1 MDNERGHVAAPAEKV
16 EPIPIEIRVL
26 PGYWR
31 KDDTHMLRPITPLTE
46 SVTHIDEAFGQACAD
61 FGLLVQPKVTSIGGW
76 HYVYMQPVGGK
87 PDAPAPP
94 GWLLPALLRLSSA
107 ARARMRRS
115 REVTKADFVSHV
127 IDRWNTEL
135 LPEFER
141 RIGVLREA
149 DLSAM
154 NDDLLGTHLTAARA
168 LCAHGLRVH
177 FQVNI
182 ANWLAMADLS
192 FTCRDLLGWQQSQ
205 VDELVAGL
213 SSRSTEPARKLSALA
228 GVSEDGPEFE
238 EYLKVYGCRSLTLEI
253 ADPTIKEL
261 PGLMWG
267 LLRDQIAKGY
277 DPVADAEIL
286 AHKRSQA
293 AADARESLRGTQL
306 ERFERSLARAI
317 KAYPVREDNVFFTSD
332 APNALVRYAALET
345 GHRLAERGQLRTRD
359 DVFFLKSDEA
369 LEGLQHGDNQM
380 ALVARRKGEHAWA
393 LANPGPATY
402 GKNPGPPPSTR
413 WLRTDLRMSMEAM
426 LWFAKHVTAPELS
439 NRDAGTNTLTGVAG
453 SSGRYRGSAKVISSE
468 AEFSKLR
475 AGDVLV
481 CASARPSWSVLF
493 PSAGAIVTDAGGALS
508 HPAII
513 AREYRIPA
521 VVATGYATSSLR
533 DGQIVT
539 VDGTRGVVEVE
550 T

>member
-1 MDNERGHVAAPAEKV
+1 MDNERGHVAAPAGIA
-16 EPIPIEIRVL
+16 EPIPIEIRVP

-31 KDDTHMLRPITPLTE
+31 KDDTHMLRPITPMTE
-46 SVTHIDEAFGQACAD
+46 SVTHIGDAFGQACAD
-61 FGLLVQPKVTSIGGW
+61 FGLLLQPKVTSIGGW
-76 HYVYMQPVGGK
+76 HYVSMQPVGGK

-94 GWLLPALLRLSSA
+94 GWLLPLLLRLSPD

-115 REVTKADFVSHV
+115 KEVTKTDFVNQV

-135 LPEFER
+135 LPEFEQ
-141 RIGVLREA
+141 RIAALREA

-154 NDDLLGTHLTAARA
+154 DDDELGAHLTAARE
-168 LCAHGLRVH
+168 LCANGLRIH

-182 ANWLAMADLS
+182 ANWLAMAELS

-213 SSRSTEPARKLSALA
+213 SSRSTEPARKLAMLA

-238 EYLKVYGCRSLTLEI
+238 AYLQVYGCRSLTLEV

-277 DPVADAEIL
+277 DPVADARVL

-293 AADARESLRGTQL
+293 AADARDSLRGAEL

-332 APNALVRYAALET
+332 APNALLRYAALET

-359 DVFFLKSDEA
+359 DVFFLKVDEA
-369 LEGLQHGDNQM
+369 LEGLRHGSNQM
-380 ALVARRKGEHAWA
+380 ALVERRKGEHAWA

-402 GKNPGPPPSTR
+402 GKNPGPPPSAR
-413 WLRTDLRMSMEAM
+413 WLRADLRMSMEAM
-426 LWFAKHVTAPELS
+426 MWFAKHVMAPELS
-439 NRDAGTNTLTGVAG
+439 HRDADTKALVGIAG
-453 SSGRYRGSAKVISSE
+453 ASGRYCGSVKVIGSE
-468 AEFSKLR
+468 AEFGKLR

-493 PSAGAIVTDAGGALS
+493 PSAGAIVTDAGGTLS

-513 AREYRIPA
+513 AREHRIPT
-521 VVATGYATSSLR
+521 VVATGHATTSLQ

-539 VDGTRGVVEVE
+539 VDGTRGIVEV
-550 T
+550 